1 MYRVGIDLGGTTIAA
16 GIVEEK
22 GTIVSRLTIATGENL
37 TGEELIMRIAGLYR
51 SLIRESGIP
60 ENEIVMAGIGVPGTV
75 NQKTGEI
82 EDANNLGLDHYP
94 FRNKLEEQ
102 IGRFVAL
109 ENDANVAALGEYYLQ
124 GLDVSSFFMVTLGTG
139 VGGAYLVDKH
149 ILTGVN
155 GALGEIGH
163 MVIERNGRPCTCGRR
178 GCLEQYA
185 SARAFVK
192 DTQRLMQ
199 EKQSGLLWEQYKNN
213 LEALDGKKIFDAF
226 RKHDRI
232 AEESVARYVEYLGEG
247 IVNVI
252 NILQPDVL
260 CIGGGISQAGDCY
273 FDRLKEYVRTY
284 RYSQN
289 AAKNTRI
296 YMAKNGNDAAII
308 GAAMQEIRKA

>member
-1 MYRVGIDLGGTTIAA
+1 
-16 GIVEEK
+16 
-22 GTIVSRLTIATGENL
+22 
-37 TGEELIMRIAGLYR
+37 
-51 SLIRESGIP
+51 
-60 ENEIVMAGIGVPGTV
+60 
-75 NQKTGEI
+75 
-82 EDANNLGLDHYP
+82 
-94 FRNKLEEQ
+94 
-102 IGRFVAL
+102 
-109 ENDANVAALGEYYLQ
+109 
-124 GLDVSSFFMVTLGTG
+124 MVTLGTG

-232 AEESVARYVEYLGEG
+232 AE
-247 IVNVI
+247 
-252 NILQPDVL
+252 
-260 CIGGGISQAGDCY
+260 
-273 FDRLKEYVRTY
+273 DRLHGMWNIWEKEL
-284 RYSQN
+284 S
-289 AAKNTRI
+289 
-296 YMAKNGNDAAII
+296 M
-308 GAAMQEIRKA
+308 